1 MKIKLFTHT
10 DLDGVGCAVLA
21 YLAFGYKNVDV
32 EFCSY
37 NNINQKVLKFIMSR
51 SLSNSAYYGLYIT
64 DISVSEEVARQIE
77 KHKDNIMPRLFDHHA
92 TALWLNKYD
101 WCQVMENTPMY
112 GHLKTSG
119 TELFYM
125 YLCEFSMLDIHNID
139 AVKNIGKFVTIVRDW
154 DTWRWKELGNIGNIS
169 KDMNDLFSMYGI
181 VEFIEWIIPKISLE
195 DADLFPAFGLE
206 EKTMLAQLRKDINHY
221 IDKKNSQIIKKEDI
235 FGNRYGVVFAER
247 YISELGNRLC
257 ELNPK
262 LAYIAII
269 DISEGKISFRTI
281 KDNINLGDEIAHA
294 YGGGGHPKAAG
305 ALLNPD
311 TVEELINNISGSQ
324 YKI

>member
-64 DISVSEEVARQIE
+64 DLSVSEEVARQIE

-101 WCQVMENTPMY
+101 WCQVLENTPMY

-125 YLCEFSMLDIHNID
+125 YL
-139 AVKNIGKFVTIVRDW
+139 
-154 DTWRWKELGNIGNIS
+154 
-169 KDMNDLFSMYGI
+169 
-181 VEFIEWIIPKISLE
+181 
-195 DADLFPAFGLE
+195 
-206 EKTMLAQLRKDINHY
+206 
-221 IDKKNSQIIKKEDI
+221 
-235 FGNRYGVVFAER
+235 
-247 YISELGNRLC
+247 
-257 ELNPK
+257 
-262 LAYIAII
+262 
-269 DISEGKISFRTI
+269 
-281 KDNINLGDEIAHA
+281 
-294 YGGGGHPKAAG
+294 
-305 ALLNPD
+305 
-311 TVEELINNISGSQ
+311 
-324 YKI
+324 

>member
-1 MKIKLFTHT
+1 MRIKLFTHT

-21 YLAFGYKNVDV
+21 YLAFGYENVDV

-37 NNINQKVLKFIMSR
+37 DNVNQKVLKFIMSR

-64 DISVSEEVARQIE
+64 DLSVSEEVARQIE

-101 WCQVMENTPMY
+101 WCHVMENLPICSY
-112 GHLKTSG
+112 CKTSG
-119 TELFYM
+119 TELFYV
-125 YLCEFSMLDIHNID
+125 YLYNFSMFNMRD
-139 AVKNIGKFVTIVRDW
+139 ADTMKNISKFVAIVRDW
-154 DTWRWKELGNIGNIS
+154 DTWRWKELGNAGSICN
-169 KDMNDLFSMYGI
+169 DMNNLFSMYGI
-181 VEFIEWIIPKISLE
+181 VEFIEWVMAKIALNDS
-195 DADLFPAFGLE
+195 DVFPAFGLE

-221 IDKKNSQIIKKEDI
+221 VDEKNSQIIKKEDI

-262 LAYIAII
+262 LVYIAII

-281 KDNINLGDEIAHA
+281 RDNINLGDEITHA

-311 TVEELINNISGSQ
+311 TVEELINNIFGSPN
-324 YKI
+324 KI